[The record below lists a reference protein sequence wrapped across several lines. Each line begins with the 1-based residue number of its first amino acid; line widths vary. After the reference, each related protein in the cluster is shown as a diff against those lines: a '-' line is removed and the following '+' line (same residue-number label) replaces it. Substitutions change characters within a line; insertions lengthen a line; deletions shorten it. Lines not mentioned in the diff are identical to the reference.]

1 MRCEKLSSRQLAVAV
16 LTGGLSTGAAAAGRA
31 DWRWL
36 LLAAALGTAVGWLLL
51 WRVGHRR
58 LHPVLRVLYCAWAV
72 VLMAEVLRRTA
83 HRIQQAT
90 GNGEHTGWL
99 LVLLAIPLVWM
110 GWGKAAAFF
119 RAVEI
124 FWLAVLVTAAAILLL
139 GVPRMN
145 WQWVMEPAGDWKESL
160 LAGTLTMSAGLFVLP
175 ILYKVENGA
184 GENRRGPAWL
194 GALGLA
200 SAALAALTAG
210 LLSPAVAAQLDGP
223 FFTAAGLLG
232 DSARLEGLVSALWLL
247 PDLTWVGLLARSWG
261 EKRLPALA
269 VLAAAGLAIT
279 GAAEALPSDLTGAA
293 CLALAALTAALPP
306 GQKK

>member
-1 MRCEKLSSRQLAVAV
+1 MKSKKLSARQLAVAV
-16 LTGGLSTGAAAAGRA
+16 MVGGLSAGAAAAGRS

-36 LLAAALGTAVGWLLL
+36 LAAAALGTAAGWLLL
-51 WRVGHRR
+51 RR
-58 LHPVLRVLYCAWAV
+58 MGGWPLHPVLRALYGGWAV
-72 VLMAEVLRRTA
+72 VLMA
-83 HRIQQAT
+83 QAL
-90 GNGEHTGWL
+90 GRSAGRLQPAEGQGSAVWL
-99 LVLLAIPLVWM
+99 ILLLAAPLVWM
-110 GWGKAAAFF
+110 GWEGDGAFF
-119 RAVEI
+119 RAVEV
-124 FWLAVLVTAAAILLL
+124 FWLGTAAAAAAILLL
-139 GVPRMN
+139 GLPRVY
-145 WQWVMEPAGDWKESL
+145 WAWTLEPGGSWSGSL
-160 LAGTLTMSAGLFVLP
+160 LAGMLPLSAGLYALP
-175 ILYKVENGA
+175 HLYKVEK
-184 GENRRGPAWL
+184 GEDGPRRGVIWL
-194 GALGLA
+194 GALGA
-200 SAALAALTAG
+200 VCAALGLLTAG

-232 DSARLEGLVSALWLL
+232 GSARLEGLVSALWLL